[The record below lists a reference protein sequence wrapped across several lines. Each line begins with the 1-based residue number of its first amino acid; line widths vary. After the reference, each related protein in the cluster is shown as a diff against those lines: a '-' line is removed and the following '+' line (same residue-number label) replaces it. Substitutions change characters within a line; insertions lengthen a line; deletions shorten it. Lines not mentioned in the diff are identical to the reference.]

1 MMSETTLVVL
11 RGPRPKSGEAL
22 QMVISIVPKED
33 VDQSKYTFFRKR
45 FDEKTFVMMEEWV
58 PIDELEG
65 YLRVEMN
72 RKLNETR
79 SD

>member
-1 MMSETTLVVL
+1 MMSEPTLVML
-11 RGPRPKSGEAL
+11 RGPRPKPGEAL

-33 VDQSKYTFFRKR
+33 VDQTKYTFFCKR
-45 FDEKTFVMMEEWV
+45 FDEKTYVMMEEWV

-72 RKLNETR
+72 RKLNV
-79 SD
+79 